1 MPQASIY
8 LDSKEDE
15 IVNSYSN
22 KWKLSK
28 VDTIKKI
35 IIDFEE
41 RD

>member
-15 IVNSYSN
+15 IVNYYSD

-35 IIDFEE
+35 IRDFEE
-41 RD
+41 KE